1 MISFLQHI
9 FVMKQTPGNLFYLYP
24 SLGNFTIHFIIMQG
38 QASWSLFL
46 HNGSQKS
53 IQFCTIKNLSRL
65 SQKVCYFGY
74 FWTEFNFRHRTRC
87 GSQTEPNLIR
97 VRKYYSKS
105 KVIHFL
111 TRAQALEHT
120 FSWLFFPLPFPNEHV
135 LMLYCSRKKEARTE
149 IDVTFWER
157 E

>member
-24 SLGNFTIHFIIMQG
+24 SLGNFTIHFIIRQG
-38 QASWSLFL
+38 QASWSLSL

-120 FSWLFFPLPFPNEHV
+120 FSWLFFLSLFPTN
-135 LMLYCSRKKEARTE
+135 MCSCFTAQEKKKPGRK
-149 IDVTFWER
+149 
-157 E
+157 